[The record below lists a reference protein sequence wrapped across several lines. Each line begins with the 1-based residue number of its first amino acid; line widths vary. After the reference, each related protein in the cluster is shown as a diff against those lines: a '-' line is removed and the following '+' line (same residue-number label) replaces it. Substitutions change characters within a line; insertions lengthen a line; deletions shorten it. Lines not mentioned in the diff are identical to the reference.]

1 MDNLKVE
8 ANDVIAEYREKNS
21 QLEFDNTVLRLQVKK
36 LQNKISELTV
46 DKKNAKKEN
55 KQEVDRY
62 ANEYL
67 SQSAQLRL

>member
-36 LQNKISELTV
+36 LQNKIKELTA

-55 KQEVDRY
+55 K
-62 ANEYL
+62 
-67 SQSAQLRL
+67 